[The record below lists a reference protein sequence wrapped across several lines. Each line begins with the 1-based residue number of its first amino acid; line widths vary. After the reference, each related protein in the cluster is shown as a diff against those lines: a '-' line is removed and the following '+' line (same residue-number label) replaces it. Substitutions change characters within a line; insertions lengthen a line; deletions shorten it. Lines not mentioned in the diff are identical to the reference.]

1 MYEACLKILCFDYV
15 NIVTGGQPINNKHI
29 SISISISL
37 PLLLTLSLITRLK
50 LSHCSKHSRVSTD
63 ETSVPEGRSE
73 AEPRKNASIK

>member
-37 PLLLTLSLITRLK
+37 SLSLFIFSFSFPFVFLY
-50 LSHCSKHSRVSTD
+50 LSNYFPF
-63 ETSVPEGRSE
+63 TSLQ
-73 AEPRKNASIK
+73 